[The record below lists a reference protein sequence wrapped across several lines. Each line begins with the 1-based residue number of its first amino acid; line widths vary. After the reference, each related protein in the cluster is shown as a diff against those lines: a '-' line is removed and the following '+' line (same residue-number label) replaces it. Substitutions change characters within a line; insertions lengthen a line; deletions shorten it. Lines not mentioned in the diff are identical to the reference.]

1 MASQPIPPTN
11 SPVKEDAYGKASIW
25 LALENPTY
33 RRLWLAMVIS
43 GSCIA
48 AQNTAIYWA
57 LNTLGASTVVIS
69 LMATVSAL
77 PATLFTLP
85 AGAIADMLDR
95 KKILLAVQLWHTF
108 VAVSLTILWFAHLL
122 NVYVILASTFLFSTG
137 FAFSSPASSAAIAEM
152 VSAQELGSAYTLS
165 GMQMDVSGIIGPL
178 LGGLLIPLIG
188 VSFIFGA
195 NGVGFLLMFLTILQW
210 KRVQPQSNLP
220 LENLF
225 ESFTTAI
232 RYVRYT
238 GGIKILLARHA
249 LFSFFISIVPAL
261 MPVVGLRE
269 LHLEASSLGFLFTA
283 MAVGSVLSGA
293 LIIPW
298 ARARYSP
305 EQITTAANLMLLLN
319 CVLMVVVHRPYLFL
333 VVATLSGAGWTV
345 SASELWVASQR
356 AMPDWA
362 RGRMNVTIIMV
373 AQGATALGGAAWGLA
388 AHGFGVVPT
397 FLAGAG
403 FALLIMIIVRVVPPL
418 QLSIDFT
425 KSLTLEPAPVGI
437 FSLNLAPERLPTP
450 DDGPVS
456 IIAELQV
463 DPARRSE
470 CVALMREARL
480 IFLRNG
486 ASLWHLYEDLHHPNK
501 FRMEIVT
508 PSWKE
513 HLLVRA
519 RWTKNEIDVINRL
532 REMRIDPSLPEEQ
545 ISLSM
550 DREVLKRVSK

>member
-1 MASQPIPPTN
+1 
-11 SPVKEDAYGKASIW
+11 
-25 LALENPTY
+25 
-33 RRLWLAMVIS
+33 MVIS
-43 GSCIA
+43 GSCLA

-85 AGAIADMLDR
+85 AGAIADMVDR

-108 VAVSLTILWFAHLL
+108 IAVSLMIFWMGHLL
-122 NVYVILASTFLFSTG
+122 NPYVILAGAFLFSTG
-137 FAFSSPASSAAIAEM
+137 FAFSSPASSASIAEM
-152 VSAQELGSAYTLS
+152 VSAQELGSAYTLA
-165 GMQMDVSGIIGPL
+165 GMQMDVSGVIGPL

-195 NGVGFLLMFLTILQW
+195 NGAGFLLMFLAILQW
-210 KRVQPQSNLP
+210 KRMEAQSKLP
-220 LENLF
+220 LENLV

-238 GGIKILLARHA
+238 RGIKILLARHA
-249 LFSFFISIVPAL
+249 LFSFFISTIPAL

-269 LHLEASSLGFLFTA
+269 LHLEASRLGFLFTA
-283 MAVGSVLSGA
+283 MAVGSVVSGA

-305 EQITTAANLMLLLN
+305 EQITRAANL
-319 CVLMVVVHRPYLFL
+319 VLMLDSILMVIVHRPYLFL
-333 VVATLSGAGWTV
+333 IVAALGGAGWTL
-345 SASELWVASQR
+345 SASELWLASQR

-362 RGRMNVTIIMV
+362 RGRMNATIIMV

-397 FLAGAG
+397 FLASAG
-403 FALLIMIIVRVVPPL
+403 FALLLMVIFHVVPAL

-425 KSLTLEPAPVGI
+425 KVLTFEPAPVGI
-437 FSLNLAPERLPTP
+437 FSLNLAPARLPTSE
-450 DDGPVS
+450 DGPVS

-463 DPARRSE
+463 DPARRNE

-486 ASLWHLYEDLHHPNK
+486 ANQWHLYEDLHHPNR
-501 FRMEIVT
+501 FRMEVVT

-519 RWTKNEIDVINRL
+519 RWTKNETDVLNQL
-532 REMRIDPSLPEEQ
+532 SEMRVEPNPPEEG
-545 ISLSM
+545 IFLSM
-550 DREVLKRVSK
+550 DREVLKKSLKVS